1 MVIQQMSDLQKRDN
15 AAGKVLVLGD
25 DTRSFLTVV
34 RSLGRRGIEVHVA
47 PIDFSAPALVSKYVH
62 QIHRLPYYTGD
73 GRAWLAATEK
83 LLIREKFDLVIP
95 CDDRFFIPFQLH
107 QARLGAHAR
116 ITSINDTAFHAFY
129 DKAKTRE
136 LAISCRVP
144 VAEGRVLRYGD
155 DVRVVC
161 RELSP
166 PFFLKAVS
174 SYYAENLYTRN
185 KVLRF
190 ESLELLSEHIKKSDV
205 TGEYIVEERFD
216 GLGVGLGVLASN
228 GRILQAFQ
236 YRRVHEP
243 PSGGGSSYRASM
255 PVARDIRLACS
266 RLVAGVNFTGV
277 AMFEFRYNA
286 ITSAWILIEVNGRF
300 WGGLPLAVAAGAD
313 FPYRL
318 FRLVVHGEEAPQD
331 VYKTDFF
338 ARNLINDLYCFFHE
352 LGAIEGKGPG
362 PRLRFLLNRIGEFR
376 HLLFGAEAIDTFV
389 RDDPRPGL
397 RELRDF
403 FTHAFSRLPGIRLA
417 GMRLT
422 RRRAEDAVENVRSA
436 AQGPLKIAFVCF
448 GNICRSPFAEL
459 LLKKRLQELQNANA
473 GPIDLSVISAGTN
486 PIEGRTSPDEAI
498 RSSQKWGVD
507 LGANRSRF
515 LDDESAGDTDLILTF
530 DHSNVSL
537 IRARH
542 PDIAAPIVLLGAL
555 SRSHRGSLEIEDPY
569 GGGSEMFENI
579 YDQIAKG
586 VDGLLETL
594 VRKHGSLP

>member
-1 MVIQQMSDLQKRDN
+1 MSDLQKRDN
-15 AAGKVLVLGD
+15 ATGKVLVLGD

-73 GRAWLAATEK
+73 GHAWLAATEK

-144 VAEGRVLRYGD
+144 VADGRVLRYGD
-155 DVRVVC
+155 DVQAVC
-161 RELSP
+161 RGMSP

-174 SYYAENLYTRN
+174 SYYADNLYTRN

-190 ESLELLSEHIKKSDV
+190 ESLEAISEHIQKSEF
-205 TGEYIVEERFD
+205 TGEHIVEERFN

-255 PVARDIRLACS
+255 AVERDIRLACS
-266 RLVAGVNFTGV
+266 RLVEAVNFTGV
-277 AMFEFRYNA
+277 AMFEFRYNM
-286 ITSAWILIEVNGRF
+286 ITRGWILIEVNGRF

-313 FPYRL
+313 FPYHL
-318 FRLVVHGEEAPQD
+318 FRLFVHGEEAPQD

-352 LGAIEGKGPG
+352 MNALEDRSFWGRA
-362 PRLRFLLNRIGEFR
+362 RFLLNRIGEFR
-376 HLLFGAEAIDTFV
+376 HLLIGAETIDTFV

-403 FTHAFSRLPGIRLA
+403 FTHSFSRLPGTRSI
-417 GMRLT
+417 GMWLT
-422 RRRAEDAVENVRSA
+422 RRRALEAVENARSA
-436 AQGPLKIAFVCF
+436 ARGPLKIAFVCF

-459 LLKKRLQELQNANA
+459 VFKKRLQELNNANA
-473 GPIDLSVISAGTN
+473 MPADSSVTSAGVH
-486 PIEGRTSPDEAI
+486 PIGGRLSPDEAI
-498 RSSQKWGVD
+498 RNSKKWGVD
-507 LGANRSRF
+507 LGTHSSRF
-515 LDDESAGDTDLILTF
+515 LDDECAGETDLIIAF
-530 DHSNVSL
+530 DSSNVNL

-555 SRSHRGSLEIEDPY
+555 SWDHRGSLEIEDPY
-569 GGGSEMFENI
+569 GGGAEKFESI

-586 VDGLLETL
+586 VDGLLEAL
-594 VRKHGSLP
+594 VRKR